1 MDFKDTTPDT
11 DPTQEMFPVS
21 LVLESTDAAVEISTR
36 VTGSQTIVKMRAR
49 VVEPRKVFTDGGLD
63 VRTVPFYV
71 WIYAQGDE
79 DLTPPEGAI
88 GRLICIKAPTAS
100 VMMAPAQFE
109 QLQSAVLLGSSFE
122 VLLEVDGKKR
132 QDQPETLLRTEA
144 FKLLP
149 VLEAVFTAE
158 QATPAVPDHDFPK
171 I

>member
-1 MDFKDTTPDT
+1 
-11 DPTQEMFPVS
+11 MFPVR
-21 LVLESTDAAVEISTR
+21 LALESSDAAVEISTR
-36 VTGSQTIVKMRAR
+36 ASGSQTIVKMRTR

-63 VRTVPFYV
+63 VSTLPFYV

-79 DLTPPEGAI
+79 DLVPPEGAI
-88 GRLICIKAPTAS
+88 GHLICIKAPIAS

-109 QLQSAVLLGSSFE
+109 QLQSAVLLGSPFD
-122 VLLEVDGKKR
+122 VLLEVNGKTR

-144 FKLLP
+144 FNLLP

-158 QATPAVPDHDFPK
+158 KPTPAVPDLDFPK